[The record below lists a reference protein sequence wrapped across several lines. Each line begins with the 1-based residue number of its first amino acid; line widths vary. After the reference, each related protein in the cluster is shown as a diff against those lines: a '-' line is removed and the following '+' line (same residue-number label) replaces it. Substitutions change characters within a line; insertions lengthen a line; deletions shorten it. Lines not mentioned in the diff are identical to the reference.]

1 MASLAYVYPDHDH
14 PGHEIIR
21 FNGGEEVNGARPI
34 AEVQVNASRFEIDAL
49 LAENAALRYGLKR
62 SVDGLSRE
70 IVALR
75 EENARLLAELERAG
89 LGDRKNAVPGMG
101 DVSTDRGRHRRI
113 KAGLDHR
120 DGG

>member
-89 LGDRKNAVPGMG
+89 LGDRKNAVPGTR
-101 DVSTDRGRHRRI
+101 DVSTDRRRHRRI
-113 KAGLDHR
+113 KAALDHR

>member
-1 MASLAYVYPDHDH
+1 MPSLAYVYPDRDH

-21 FNGGEEVNGARPI
+21 FNGGEEVNGVRPI

-49 LAENAALRYGLKR
+49 LAENAALRYRLKY

-70 IVALR
+70 VVALR
-75 EENARLLAELERAG
+75 EENARLRTELERAG
-89 LGDRKNAVPGMG
+89 LRDRKDAVPGIG
-101 DVSTDRGRHRRI
+101 GVSTGRTRHRRI
-113 KAGLDHR
+113 AARLNHR